1 MELEKI
7 QSVKKKDPNLPEVGT
22 YIYLTDMK
30 IYGFVKSKIEEDMY
44 EVVVNDFEQEMFLFP
59 LHQQKDIE
67 NEEKTIFRPSSMY
80 ASTSLVR
87 YTIQFN

>member
-1 MELEKI
+1 M
-7 QSVKKKDPNLPEVGT
+7 KKKNPNLPEVGT

-59 LHQQKDIE
+59 LDKQKDIQ
-67 NEEKTIFRPSSMY
+67 NDEKTIWQN
-80 ASTSLVR
+80 
-87 YTIQFN
+87 TIFLKIKAITNFFYKFLIYIHILF